1 MKNVKKQ
8 PKWLLLP
15 LLLLELLLMQSA
27 PLLLVPLLEV
37 HPLVAGEEV
46 LEAEEPLV
54 IQRE

>member
-1 MKNVKKQ
+1 
-8 PKWLLLP
+8 
-15 LLLLELLLMQSA
+15 MQSVQQLA
-27 PLLLVPLLEV
+27 LLVPLLEV